1 MPFTKITKLILAN
14 ILFQF
19 FKFRQLDPGNQIQIN
34 IEGAPVQFS
43 SIILTNK
50 TFKNNIK
57 KTTRQR
63 QFKIKY
69 GKVYRIKIYC

>member
-19 FKFRQLDPGNQIQIN
+19 FKFRQLDPGNHSQNN
-34 IEGAPVQFS
+34 IEADPIKFS

-57 KTTRQR
+57 KRHD
-63 QFKIKY
+63 KDNSN
-69 GKVYRIKIYC
+69 